1 MESFSSNLKA
11 TIAPVAFFVIP
22 TSRSTVTGMAVGV
35 ENHYNDITGI
45 LVAIISH
52 KFFSAFALGVS
63 LVKAGIPSRRT
74 IQLAASFAAS
84 TPSGIVIGILMTQA
98 LVC

>member
-1 MESFSSNLKA
+1 
-11 TIAPVAFFVIP
+11 
-22 TSRSTVTGMAVGV
+22 MAVGV

-63 LVKAGIPSRRT
+63 LVKAGVPSRRT

-98 LVC
+98 LVRRSFGFAIICQVSYFVLVGLLWITSN

>member
-1 MESFSSNLKA
+1 
-11 TIAPVAFFVIP
+11 
-22 TSRSTVTGMAVGV
+22 MAVGV